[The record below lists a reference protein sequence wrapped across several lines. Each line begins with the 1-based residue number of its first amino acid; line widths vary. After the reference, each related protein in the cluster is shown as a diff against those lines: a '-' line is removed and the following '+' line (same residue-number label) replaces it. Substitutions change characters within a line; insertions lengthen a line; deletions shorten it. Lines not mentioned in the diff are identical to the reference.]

1 MIIYPA
7 IDLKEGKCVRLV
19 QGRAEDQTVYSQNPA
34 DMARSFENQGAGY
47 LHVVDLD
54 GAFGGSPANLPAIR
68 AIAAAVQIPFQV
80 GGGLRDRE
88 SVLKLLKSGASR
100 VIIGTRAAAEPEF
113 VADLLAEF
121 GADKIVVGIDAREGM
136 VATRGWVETSS
147 LTAVEFGRNM
157 KNLGVQL
164 AICTDVAKDGL
175 LQGPNLQFIREMA
188 QLTGLRIIASGGV
201 STTDNIRQLQAMEQM
216 GVGGAIIGKALYEG
230 RISLAEALRAAN
242 P

>member
-201 STTDNIRQLQAMEQM
+201 STTDNIRQLQAMEHM